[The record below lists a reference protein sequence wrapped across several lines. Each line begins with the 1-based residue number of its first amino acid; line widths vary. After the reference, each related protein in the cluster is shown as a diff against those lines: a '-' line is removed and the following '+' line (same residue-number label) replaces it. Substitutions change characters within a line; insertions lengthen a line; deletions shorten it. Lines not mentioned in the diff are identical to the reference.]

1 MMTGT
6 VLRRSGEKTVVV
18 EVSRVTRHPLYGKKM
33 VRTKRYLVHDP
44 QNSAQAGETVT
55 LKESRPISARKRWT
69 IVYGQ

>member
-1 MMTGT
+1 
-6 VLRRSGEKTVVV
+6 
-18 EVSRVTRHPLYGKKM
+18 
-33 VRTKRYLVHDP
+33 VHDP